1 MKFRSKWLVGIA
13 LVSSAWSQ
21 EPGFDLSSDSI
32 KKIVRDVAS
41 TQSSTVQLTEE
52 TPVKREPYTQ
62 IEYSPPAEVRP
73 PLKRADPP
81 RPAAPA
87 SDGIVSTLVDI
98 LLDGDELDDS
108 SQGSYNESNSCLSK
122 QRYETCPGVDHV
134 GKKPV
139 DPPSNASPGHL

>member
-1 MKFRSKWLVGIA
+1 MKSRSKWLVGIL
-13 LVSSAWSQ
+13 LVSPAWSQ
-21 EPGFDLSSDSI
+21 DPGFDPSSDSI
-32 KKIVRDVAS
+32 KKIVRDVAA
-41 TQSSTVQLTEE
+41 TQSSTV
-52 TPVKREPYTQ
+52 REPYTQ

-73 PLKRADPP
+73 PLKSPAP
-81 RPAAPA
+81 RLPTAAPA

-122 QRYETCPGVDHV
+122 QLYETCPGVDRV